1 MIINNCVVA
10 LFSPLSC
17 KKKKKNC
24 KSQKFRN
31 YIKAAKKKKQK
42 IIKNKKKKK
51 KISPL
56 IKKIIYDYIR
66 PKLVCT

>member
-31 YIKAAKKKKQK
+31 YITAANNIKEK
-42 IIKNKKKKK
+42 ILTTKKKKK